1 MQEQYSTSELRVIVN
16 PVQIYDGT
24 QPDRLSEVDALEREN
39 HMLRTAARRLQRE
52 IGRLRQ
58 ALNAM

>member
-1 MQEQYSTSELRVIVN
+1 MQEQHSASELRVVVN

-24 QPDRLSEVDALEREN
+24 QLDRLSEIDALERQN
-39 HMLRTAARRLQRE
+39 HALRTYARRLQRE